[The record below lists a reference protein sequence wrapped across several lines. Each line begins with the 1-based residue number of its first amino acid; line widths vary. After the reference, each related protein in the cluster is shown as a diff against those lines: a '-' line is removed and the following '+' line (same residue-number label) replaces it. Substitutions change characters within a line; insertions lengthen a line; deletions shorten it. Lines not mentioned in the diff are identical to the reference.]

1 MTSLRKNQRHLS
13 ASEQKRYVRA
23 INQLHGI
30 SAPAPAYR
38 AFVAVHA
45 RAMSMAGMSWQV
57 HTMGVGMPGTNFL
70 AWHRHFLVRFEQRL
84 QEVDPDVSIPYW
96 DWITDPTIPAFL
108 NDPALLSKWSVE
120 RSFTPH
126 EMPSGAELDLAMDID
141 RFPRFQRKLELGPH
155 NDVHNAV
162 GGTMATSSSP
172 ADPLF
177 WLHHANLD
185 RLWSIWQVAHPKAK
199 PAKPKTV
206 LQPPS
211 LFDVTIASQLDIAA
225 LGYRYH

>member
-1 MTSLRKNQRHLS
+1 MVTVRKNQGHLS
-13 ASEQKRYVRA
+13 ASEQKRFIRA
-23 INQLHGI
+23 INQLHGT
-30 SAPAPAYR
+30 SASAPAYR

-57 HTMGVGMPGTNFL
+57 HTMSVGMPGTNFL

-84 QEVDPDVSIPYW
+84 QQVDPAVSIPYW
-96 DWITDPTIPAFL
+96 DWITDPAIPAFL
-108 NDPALLSKWSVE
+108 NHSALLTKWSVE
-120 RSFTPH
+120 RHFVPH
-126 EMPSGAELDLAMDID
+126 EMPSAAELDLAMRID

-155 NDVHNAV
+155 SDVHIAV
-162 GGTMATSSSP
+162 GGTMATALSP

-185 RLWSIWQVAHPKAK
+185 RLWASWQVGHPRAK
-199 PAKPKTV
+199 PPKPKTV
-206 LQPPS
+206 LLPAP

-225 LGYRYH
+225 LNYRYH

>member
-1 MTSLRKNQRHLS
+1 MTTVRKNQRHLTGL
-13 ASEQKRYVRA
+13 ERKRYVHA
-23 INQLHGI
+23 IDQLHGTAA
-30 SAPAPAYR
+30 SPPAYR

-57 HTMGVGMPGTNFL
+57 HTMGFGMPGTNFL
-70 AWHRHFLVRFEQRL
+70 VWHRHFLLRFEQRL
-84 QEVDPDVSIPYW
+84 QQVDPGVSIPYW
-96 DWITDPTIPAFL
+96 DWITDPDIPAFL
-108 NDPALLSKWSVE
+108 DDPALLAKWSVE
-120 RSFTPH
+120 RDFAPH
-126 EMPSGAELDLAMDID
+126 EMPSSGELDLVMGNG

-155 NDVHNAV
+155 NDVHVAV

-185 RLWSIWQVAHPKAK
+185 RLWSRWQAGNPKAK
-199 PAKPKTV
+199 PALARTV

-211 LFDVTIASQLDIAA
+211 LFGVTIASQLDIAT
-225 LGYRYH
+225 LGYQYH